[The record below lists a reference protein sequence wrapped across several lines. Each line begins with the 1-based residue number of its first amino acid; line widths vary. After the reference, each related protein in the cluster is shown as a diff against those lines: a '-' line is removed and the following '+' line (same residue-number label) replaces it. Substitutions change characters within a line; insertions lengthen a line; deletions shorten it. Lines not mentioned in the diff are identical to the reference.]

1 MKKLMMVLLIAAL
14 VVVLAVSA
22 SATLTSPNYY
32 GVEKVEAGSITV
44 DGAVDEAYGT
54 PIFSFVADGTDDPG
68 NINSNANWFFTGD
81 NRAVRTSLP

>member
-1 MKKLMMVLLIAAL
+1 MMVLLIAAL
-14 VVVLAVSA
+14 AVVLAVSA

-68 NINSNANWFFTGD
+68 NITATLTGSLRAI